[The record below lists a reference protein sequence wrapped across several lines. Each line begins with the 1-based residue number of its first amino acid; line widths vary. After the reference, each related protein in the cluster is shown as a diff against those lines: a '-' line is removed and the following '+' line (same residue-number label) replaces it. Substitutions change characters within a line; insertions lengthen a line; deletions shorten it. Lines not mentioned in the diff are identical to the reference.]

1 MGAYEK
7 SFTEI
12 YEIFKY
18 LPEKI
23 VNKVPEH
30 ILKAIKYNRDTT
42 YNFQIDTSKSFKDQK
57 LMHETYLLLAVI
69 YRDYWASPSRVKM
82 IRVKE
87 EYKLSKET
95 KNQNGHFNPD
105 DLFKKKEG

>member
-1 MGAYEK
+1 
-7 SFTEI
+7 
-12 YEIFKY
+12 
-18 LPEKI
+18 
-23 VNKVPEH
+23 
-30 ILKAIKYNRDTT
+30 
-42 YNFQIDTSKSFKDQK
+42 
-57 LMHETYLLLAVI
+57 MHETYLLLAVI

-95 KNQNGHFNPD
+95 KNQNVHFNPD